1 MSAIAEFWTEVGAL
15 RTLLDQ
21 HRRAEA
27 EAAMTALA
35 ARAARDDPGLFHS
48 RLALLTE
55 LAALHGLPAPCA
67 PASHAP
73 LRLMVSGIGRSGTT
87 LIFQQLAK
95 LLLLDRDQVNFRYEP
110 YLWNIRTPGTAGNAF
125 GMEQFHHFGLHT
137 HLSTPLFLKGA
148 HSAHDPFLDHL
159 FAEPWDGDAGRMPGA
174 YLAKVIRGSGRLRA
188 YLGRF
193 PDLKIAICL
202 RNPVDTI
209 NSSLGMFSFFG
220 EEFHANDRAR
230 FAAELADRGVTR
242 ALPADA
248 PNAVEWYGAW
258 WRAFTEESLAVAK
271 EFPDNV
277 FLFCHELFQR
287 DNAGVLDALA
297 EFVGIDNLG
306 MRMGLDQPAGP
317 SIKATSLTPHDLGQ
331 LAGDSD
337 FYQETVLT
345 RFLGGEEAAKYAR
358 KQARKYG
365 TGTFSFPIAGTDL
378 GRKSTI
384 QLRGMM
390 LRGVSSPFQR
400 LATGPRSPVQLAPLL
415 KQHAPEGTTPADLR
429 LPLAAPGTARKGRS
443 YGVVITCHNNADTVA
458 DAVLSCLN
466 QTLPYDQILV
476 VDDKSTDTSPEI
488 LAELADRYSAVRVVT
503 LESSLGPAAA
513 RDLGF
518 RRIDTDFITQLD
530 GDDQF
535 WPTKHAGEVAALDGD
550 DTAVA
555 FSDIL
560 LVLPDK
566 SFVQST
572 ASYAG
577 PADAALFT
585 RMLSRQVQIPRDMT
599 LSRARYFQA
608 GGYDLLSHLYE
619 DWDFKLR
626 LAALG
631 GQWRRADS
639 VAGTVYNRLSPG
651 LSGVEP
657 GRHARALVTFFCRA
671 LAHGT
676 PAPDTVLAAFD
687 AALRPFA
694 DRHIT
699 RAARGWL
706 AGQIASGRYD
716 AKAIAV
722 QMSGR
727 GLAALDNVALA
738 ARFEAETPKVETPE
752 GASA

>member
-48 RLALLTE
+48 RLALLSE
-55 LAALHGLPAPCA
+55 LAAIHGLPAPRA

-110 YLWNIRTPGTAGNAF
+110 YLWNIHTPGTAGNEF

-137 HLSTPLFLKGA
+137 HLATPLFLKGA
-148 HSAHDPFLDHL
+148 HPAHDPFLDHL

-230 FAAELADRGVTR
+230 FAAELADRGVQR

-248 PNAVEWYGAW
+248 PNAVDWYGAW
-258 WRAFTEESLAVAK
+258 WRAFTEESLAVAE

-297 EFVGIDNLG
+297 GFVGIDNLG

-317 SIKATSLTPHDLGQ
+317 SIKATSLTPYDLGQ

-337 FYQETVLT
+337 FYQQAVLT
-345 RFLGGEEAAKYAR
+345 RFLGAEEAATYAR

-415 KQHAPEGTTPADLR
+415 KQHAPEGTPPADLR
-429 LPLAAPGTARKGRS
+429 LPLAAPGTARKGRT
-443 YGVVITCHNNADTVA
+443 YGVVITCHNNADTLA

-466 QTLPYDQILV
+466 QTLPYDRILV
-476 VDDKSTDTSPEI
+476 VDDKSTDASPEI
-488 LAELADRYSAVRVVT
+488 MAELADRYSAVRVVT

-518 RRIDTDFITQLD
+518 RRIETDFITQLD

-577 PADAALFT
+577 PADGALFT

-657 GRHARALVTFFCRA
+657 GLHARALVTFFCRA

-716 AKAIAV
+716 AQAIAA

-727 GLAALDNVALA
+727 GLVALDNVALA
-738 ARFEAETPKVETPE
+738 ARFEADTPKTETPE

>member
-1 MSAIAEFWTEVGAL
+1 MSGVAEFWTEVGAL
-15 RTLLDQ
+15 HALLDQ

-35 ARAARDDPGLFHS
+35 ARAADDDPGLFHS
-48 RLALLTE
+48 RLALLSE
-55 LAALHGLPAPCA
+55 LAAIHGLPAPRA

-110 YLWNIRTPGTAGNAF
+110 YLWNIRTPGTAGNEF

-137 HLSTPLFLKGA
+137 HLATPLFLDGA
-148 HSAHDPFLDHL
+148 HPAHDPFLDHL

-230 FAAELADRGVTR
+230 FAAELADRGVER

-248 PNAVEWYGAW
+248 PNAVDWYGAW
-258 WRAFTEESLAVAK
+258 WRAFTEESLVVAE

-297 EFVGIDNLG
+297 GFVGIDNLG

-337 FYQETVLT
+337 FYQKTVLT
-345 RFLGGEEAAKYAR
+345 RFLGGEEAATYAR

-365 TGTFSFPIAGTDL
+365 TGTFTFPIAGTDL

-400 LATGPRSPVQLAPLL
+400 LATGPRSPVQLAPL
-415 KQHAPEGTTPADLR
+415 
-429 LPLAAPGTARKGRS
+429 
-443 YGVVITCHNNADTVA
+443 
-458 DAVLSCLN
+458 
-466 QTLPYDQILV
+466 
-476 VDDKSTDTSPEI
+476 
-488 LAELADRYSAVRVVT
+488 
-503 LESSLGPAAA
+503 
-513 RDLGF
+513 
-518 RRIDTDFITQLD
+518 
-530 GDDQF
+530 
-535 WPTKHAGEVAALDGD
+535 
-550 DTAVA
+550 
-555 FSDIL
+555 
-560 LVLPDK
+560 
-566 SFVQST
+566 
-572 ASYAG
+572 
-577 PADAALFT
+577 
-585 RMLSRQVQIPRDMT
+585 
-599 LSRARYFQA
+599 
-608 GGYDLLSHLYE
+608 
-619 DWDFKLR
+619 
-626 LAALG
+626 
-631 GQWRRADS
+631 
-639 VAGTVYNRLSPG
+639 
-651 LSGVEP
+651 
-657 GRHARALVTFFCRA
+657 
-671 LAHGT
+671 
-676 PAPDTVLAAFD
+676 
-687 AALRPFA
+687 
-694 DRHIT
+694 
-699 RAARGWL
+699 
-706 AGQIASGRYD
+706 
-716 AKAIAV
+716 
-722 QMSGR
+722 
-727 GLAALDNVALA
+727 
-738 ARFEAETPKVETPE
+738 
-752 GASA
+752 